1 MVSKLGL
8 EPEDQDYMFSE
19 DTVNKLVKHGYTN
32 EEFEH
37 PYFDEQKEQLAGFN
51 KFTEATHE
59 NVNQE
64 QQVLAYIKDF
74 GSITQAE
81 AITHLEVGRLA
92 SRIHNL
98 IHRDKFGIKST
109 LIQVKNKKGKKCRV
123 ARYTLENDSTH

>member
-1 MVSKLGL
+1 MVGKLGL

-19 DTVNKLVKHGYTN
+19 DTVKKLVKHGFTN
-32 EEFEH
+32 EEFES
-37 PYFDEQKEQLAGFN
+37 PYIEQA
-51 KFTEATHE
+51 EAETHE

-109 LIQVKNKKGKKCRV
+109 LIRVTNKKGKKCRV
-123 ARYTLENDSTH
+123 ARYTLES